1 MEENQK
7 IKTLTMIEGRRKS
20 MLEEKK
26 NCEENDIAAAEAFHQ
41 FALSFNAK
49 RKFFEFAN
57 KVENNDENLRS
68 ECQEIYEI
76 IDSIVFEREKDKFL
90 NTLHKNTQLY
100 RARRVQL
107 ESYTGNEGI
116 DILGEEKISGY
127 DEVNSREPLLGIPYE
142 GRNNIAGVSYL
153 YVASTPE
160 TACVEVK
167 SQLGDVISLAT
178 FETKEEIKIV
188 DFTYKK
194 DKELDQIEY
203 KGMNINTFFSRLMF
217 QYSKPVGEKGRYKVT
232 QIISDYLRKTGIDGV
247 AYNSFY
253 CPSGVNYTFFN
264 SHPKKLEFK
273 GSRLLIHKQAIHS
286 FWDLNE
292 EQALYSDKCLI
303 EYDKENA
310 NKQKKII
317 MKYIGDVKRKNQ

>member
-1 MEENQK
+1 MYTKNCEITYDNW
-7 IKTLTMIEGRRKS
+7 RKS
-20 MLEEKK
+20 MLEAKK
-26 NCEENDIAAAEAFHQ
+26 NCEENDVAPAEAFHQ
-41 FALSFNAK
+41 FSLLFNAK
-49 RKFFEFAN
+49 RKLFEFVN

-68 ECQEIYEI
+68 ECKEIYEI
-76 IDSIVFEREKDKFL
+76 IDSIVFGQENDKFL
-90 NTLHKNTQLY
+90 NTLYKNTQLY
-100 RARRVQL
+100 RARRVRL
-107 ESYTGNEGI
+107 EAYSGNEGI
-116 DILGEEKISGY
+116 DILGDKKISGY
-127 DEVNSREPLLGIPYE
+127 DEVNSREPLLGIPDE

-153 YVASTPE
+153 YVASNPE

-194 DKELDQIEY
+194 DIDKIEY
-203 KGMNINTFFSRLMF
+203 KGMDINTFFSQLMF
-217 QYSKPVGEKGRYKVT
+217 QYSKPVGEKGKYKVT

-253 CPSGVNYTFFN
+253 CPGGVNYTFFN

-273 GSRLLIHKQAIHS
+273 ESRLLIHKQALHS

-292 EQALYSDKCLI
+292 EQALYSDNHLI
-303 EYDKENA
+303 EYDKKIADE
-310 NKQKKII
+310 QRKKI
-317 MKYIGDVKRKNQ
+317 MEYIGNVKRKNQ